1 MDYAEISVD
10 HKYHPHIIGKNGA
23 NGRCDISSLPNT
35 LLLHASL
42 CIRPPH
48 VFANLLQWNLNITN
62 PLRLGQRLLRVFFF
76 TNTGTRLLYN
86 EWEIFNTA
94 QSRAWENLK
103 VEAIWTRHSF
113 YALIV
118 VNTFRRFDVAG

>member
-35 LLLHASL
+35 LLLRAPL

-48 VFANLLQWNLNITN
+48 VFANLLQGNLNVTN
-62 PLRLGQRLLRVFFF
+62 PLRLGQRLLRVFCLQIQAHAYCIMNEKFSILHKAELRKISKSKPF
-76 TNTGTRLLYN
+76 EHGTVFMCYCR
-86 EWEIFNTA
+86 
-94 QSRAWENLK
+94 
-103 VEAIWTRHSF
+103 
-113 YALIV
+113 
-118 VNTFRRFDVAG
+118 

>member
-1 MDYAEISVD
+1 MHKASTCLCQPATGEPQCNEPSTFGSETVVSV
-10 HKYHPHIIGKNGA
+10 
-23 NGRCDISSLPNT
+23 L
-35 LLLHASL
+35 
-42 CIRPPH
+42 
-48 VFANLLQWNLNITN
+48 
-62 PLRLGQRLLRVFFF
+62 F

>member
-35 LLLHASL
+35 LLLHAPL

-48 VFANLLQWNLNITN
+48 VFANLLQPTGEPQCNEPSTFGSETVVSVL
-62 PLRLGQRLLRVFFF
+62 F

-86 EWEIFNTA
+86 E
-94 QSRAWENLK
+94 
-103 VEAIWTRHSF
+103 
-113 YALIV
+113 
-118 VNTFRRFDVAG
+118 